1 MRFHILLGALLPALG
16 ATATAQS
23 AVPGPRVVVHAAERA
38 VSDDSLRAV
47 QARWSA
53 ALARDSSDR
62 AAALGLGTLA
72 QLTYDFPAASSLF
85 QRVLANASAPD
96 AWTVQA
102 RFGLY
107 RVALSQGDYRGADSL
122 LSAVSAEARGLGDR
136 GGEMDAL
143 MGFSLIRSATS
154 GLEAALAA
162 LDSLAPILPSGEGR
176 ERAYYLCRRGHV
188 VGAMAD
194 AEGSRLAERG
204 IEMAARL
211 GERRLTGYCFEA
223 RAMAHSFLGHT
234 DSVLPFLDRA
244 DSLFRATRDHA
255 ALARLASR
263 RSDELQFRG
272 RLGEAKSAL
281 QEVLTEAEISRNR
294 ERFAFAYSGLGS
306 LAVRLNDLPTAV
318 EYFGRTSA
326 LYDSLGQEAGARIAR
341 GNRAWVLSMGEDLE
355 TARAALRTMLD
366 DVHAAGL
373 LEDEVFARQLVAR
386 VAIRR
391 QEWGEATAQLDT
403 AERVA
408 RAHGRGDGRHALA
421 FDRGRLALGRGDL
434 AGAEREFN
442 RFLAGIE
449 PENHLHRYLT
459 RNRLAEVWARRGDV
473 ARAEQ
478 EIAAAGREI
487 ETWRAGLGDDDLR
500 RFAFA
505 ATALGEQDPQAPV
518 SRVLAVL
525 AAGGRTETAFAI
537 AEQRRAR
544 ALTDRLN
551 QTDALGEGGWQAGAK
566 AHRVHP
572 VTASEVAAAL
582 PDDSTALVE
591 YLAGTGG
598 APTTMFVV
606 TRSGIRAHLLP
617 AADSLAAPIRRLVAM
632 LEGGGD
638 PAALARTL
646 GETLLTPLA
655 ESVPARITRLVI
667 VPDGPIHRLA
677 FDVLRLSDGQPMV
690 NRWAVG
696 LTPSAGVALG
706 LWQER
711 GKPANDH
718 NRELLALGDP
728 EFPGEQVALATR
740 GVETYRSAFAAEG
753 GLARLTGSGEEVRQ
767 VARYAS
773 GEAEVRLRGDASE
786 QWLKRADLGRFRV
799 IHLATHALVDESSL
813 ARTVLALAP
822 GAGEDGFLSPADLGA
837 LRLDADLVVL
847 SACRTAGGV
856 AITGEG
862 MEGLTA
868 PLVSAGARSV
878 VATQWRIGDQ
888 STVRLVEDFYTGLAE
903 GMPVVDAL
911 RSAKLRAI
919 ARGAPASDW
928 AGFTVVGDPLARVAL
943 TAPAETPWRH
953 WLALAVSLAVVAIG
967 VALARRRRA
976 A

>member
-1 MRFHILLGALLPALG
+1 
-16 ATATAQS
+16 
-23 AVPGPRVVVHAAERA
+23 
-38 VSDDSLRAV
+38 VSDDSLEAV
-47 QARWSA
+47 GARWSA
-53 ALARDSSDR
+53 TLARDSSDR

-72 QLTYDFPAASSLF
+72 QLTYDFPAATSLF
-85 QRVLANASAPD
+85 HRLLADTPTPD

-102 RFGLY
+102 RLGLY
-107 RVALSQGDYRGADSL
+107 RVALGQGDYRRADSL
-122 LSAVSAEARGLGDR
+122 LSAASADARRLGDR
-136 GGEMDAL
+136 EGEMDAL
-143 MGFSLIRSATS
+143 IGFSLIRSATS

-162 LDSLAPILPSGEGR
+162 LDSLAPILPTGASR

-194 AEGSRLAERG
+194 AEGPRLAAQG
-204 IEMAARL
+204 LAMAARL
-211 GERRLTGYCFEA
+211 GERRLTGYCLEA

-255 ALARLASR
+255 ARARLASR

-294 ERFAFAYSGLGS
+294 ERFAFAYSGLGA

-318 EYFGRTSA
+318 EYFERTSA

-341 GNRAWVLSMGEDLE
+341 GNRAWILSMGEDLE
-355 TARAALRTMLD
+355 RARTALQTMLD
-366 DVHAAGL
+366 DVHASEL
-373 LEDEVFARQLVAR
+373 LEDEVFARQLLAR

-391 QEWGEATAQLDT
+391 EEWGEATAQLDT

-421 FDRGRLALGRGDL
+421 FDRGRLALGMGDL
-434 AGAEREFN
+434 TGAERELT
-442 RFLAGIE
+442 RFLGGIE

-473 ARAEQ
+473 ARAER

-487 ETWRAGLGDDDLR
+487 ETWRAGLDDDELR

-518 SRVLAVL
+518 SRVLAAL

-544 ALTDRLN
+544 ALSDRLN
-551 QTDALGEGGWQAGAK
+551 QTDALNEEGWRAGTK

-582 PDDSTALVE
+582 PDESTALVE

-598 APTTMFVV
+598 SPTTMFVV
-606 TRSGIRAHLLP
+606 TRSGARAHLLP
-617 AADSLAAPIRRLVAM
+617 TADSLAPPIRRLVAM

-655 ESVPARITRLVI
+655 ESLPAGITRLVI

-677 FDVLRLSDGQPMV
+677 FDVLRMPDGRPMV
-690 NRWAVG
+690 DRWAVG

-711 GKPANDH
+711 GQSPGGQNG
-718 NRELLALGDP
+718 ELLALGDP
-728 EFPGEQVALATR
+728 EFPGEPVAVATR
-740 GVETYRSAFAAEG
+740 GAETYRSAFAVEG

-767 VARYAS
+767 VARYAP

-786 QWLKRADLGRFRV
+786 QWLKRTDLRRFRV

-822 GAGEDGFLSPADLGA
+822 GEGEDGFLSPADLGA
-837 LRLDADLVVL
+837 LHLDADLVVL

-888 STVRLVEDFYTGLAE
+888 STVRLVEDFYAGLAG

-911 RSAKLRAI
+911 RSAKLRAKS
-919 ARGAPASDW
+919 RGAPPSDW
-928 AGFTVVGDPLARVAL
+928 AGFTVVGDPLARADL
-943 TAPAETPWRH
+943 TAPVETPGHR
-953 WLALAVSLAVVAIG
+953 WLAIAAAVVM
-967 VALARRRRA
+967 VAMALLLVRRRRA

>member
-16 ATATAQS
+16 TAAAAQS
-23 AVPGPRVVVHAAERA
+23 AAPGPRVVVHAAERA
-38 VSDDSLRAV
+38 VSDDSLQAV

-62 AAALGLGTLA
+62 AATLGLGTLA
-72 QLTYDFPAASSLF
+72 QLTYDFPTAASLF
-85 QRVLANASAPD
+85 RRVLGNSPTPD
-96 AWTVQA
+96 GWTVQA
-102 RFGLY
+102 RLGLY
-107 RVALSQGDYRGADSL
+107 RIALGQGDYRRSDSL
-122 LSAVSAEARGLGDR
+122 LSAVSADARTLGDR
-136 GGEMDAL
+136 QGEMDAL
-143 MGFSLIRSATS
+143 IGFSLIRSATS

-162 LDSLAPILPSGEGR
+162 LDSLSHLLPSGESR

-194 AEGSRLAERG
+194 AEGARLAAQG
-204 IEMAARL
+204 LEMAARL
-211 GERRLTGYCFEA
+211 GERRLAGYCFEA
-223 RAMAHSFLGHT
+223 RAMAHSFLGQM
-234 DSVLPFLDRA
+234 DSVLPLLDRA
-244 DSLFRATRDHA
+244 DSLFRATHDHA

-272 RLGEAKSAL
+272 RLGESKSAL
-281 QEVLTEAEISRNR
+281 QEVLAEAEISRNR
-294 ERFAFAYSGLGS
+294 ERFAFAYSGLGA

-318 EYFGRTSA
+318 EYFERTSA

-355 TARAALRTMLD
+355 TARTALRTMLD

-373 LEDEVFARQLVAR
+373 LEDEVFARQLLAR
-386 VAIRR
+386 VAMRR
-391 QEWGEATAQLDT
+391 QEWGTATAQLDT
-403 AERVA
+403 AEHAA

-421 FDRGRLALGRGDL
+421 FDRGRLALGMGDL
-434 AGAEREFN
+434 AGAEREFT

-473 ARAEQ
+473 ARADR
-478 EIAAAGREI
+478 EITAAGTEV
-487 ETWRAGLGDDDLR
+487 ETWRAGLGDDELR
-500 RFAFA
+500 RYAFA

-518 SRVLAVL
+518 SRVLAAL

-544 ALTDRLN
+544 ALSDRLN
-551 QTDALGEGGWQAGAK
+551 QTDALAEGGWQAGAK

-591 YLAGTGG
+591 YVAGTGG

-606 TRSGIRAHLLP
+606 TRSGTRAHLLP
-617 AADSLAAPIRRLVAM
+617 TADSLAAPIRRLVAM
-632 LEGGGD
+632 LEGGGN

-646 GETLLTPLA
+646 GATLLAPLA
-655 ESVPARITRLVI
+655 ESLPAGITRLVV

-677 FDVLRLSDGQPMV
+677 FDVLRLPDGRPMV
-690 NRWAVG
+690 ERWALG
-696 LTPSAGVALG
+696 LTPSAGLALG

-711 GKPANDH
+711 GQSPTRQGA
-718 NRELLALGDP
+718 ELLALGDP

-740 GVETYRSAFAAEG
+740 GAETYRSAFAAEG
-753 GLARLTGSGEEVRQ
+753 GLARLAGSGEEVRQ
-767 VARYAS
+767 VARYAP

-786 QWLKRADLGRFRV
+786 RWLKRAPLGRFRV

-813 ARTVLALAP
+813 DRTVLALAP
-822 GAGEDGFLSPADLGA
+822 GEGEDGFLSPADLGA
-837 LRLDADLVVL
+837 LHLDADLVVL

-888 STVRLVEDFYTGLAE
+888 STVRLVEDFYAGLAS

-911 RSAKLRAI
+911 RSAKLRSI
-919 ARGAPASDW
+919 ARGAPPGDW

-943 TAPAETPWRH
+943 TTPVEPAGRRWLTVAAAVAIVA
-953 WLALAVSLAVVAIG
+953 LALL
-967 VALARRRRA
+967 LARRRRA

>member
-1 MRFHILLGALLPALG
+1 
-16 ATATAQS
+16 
-23 AVPGPRVVVHAAERA
+23 
-38 VSDDSLRAV
+38 
-47 QARWSA
+47 
-53 ALARDSSDR
+53 
-62 AAALGLGTLA
+62 
-72 QLTYDFPAASSLF
+72 
-85 QRVLANASAPD
+85 
-96 AWTVQA
+96 
-102 RFGLY
+102 
-107 RVALSQGDYRGADSL
+107 
-122 LSAVSAEARGLGDR
+122 
-136 GGEMDAL
+136 
-143 MGFSLIRSATS
+143 
-154 GLEAALAA
+154 
-162 LDSLAPILPSGEGR
+162 
-176 ERAYYLCRRGHV
+176 
-188 VGAMAD
+188 
-194 AEGSRLAERG
+194 
-204 IEMAARL
+204 
-211 GERRLTGYCFEA
+211 
-223 RAMAHSFLGHT
+223 
-234 DSVLPFLDRA
+234 
-244 DSLFRATRDHA
+244 
-255 ALARLASR
+255 
-263 RSDELQFRG
+263 
-272 RLGEAKSAL
+272 
-281 QEVLTEAEISRNR
+281 
-294 ERFAFAYSGLGS
+294 
-306 LAVRLNDLPTAV
+306 
-318 EYFGRTSA
+318 
-326 LYDSLGQEAGARIAR
+326 
-341 GNRAWVLSMGEDLE
+341 
-355 TARAALRTMLD
+355 
-366 DVHAAGL
+366 
-373 LEDEVFARQLVAR
+373 
-386 VAIRR
+386 
-391 QEWGEATAQLDT
+391 
-403 AERVA
+403 
-408 RAHGRGDGRHALA
+408 
-421 FDRGRLALGRGDL
+421 
-434 AGAEREFN
+434 
-442 RFLAGIE
+442 
-449 PENHLHRYLT
+449 
-459 RNRLAEVWARRGDV
+459 
-473 ARAEQ
+473 
-478 EIAAAGREI
+478 
-487 ETWRAGLGDDDLR
+487 
-500 RFAFA
+500 
-505 ATALGEQDPQAPV
+505 
-518 SRVLAVL
+518 VL

-591 YLAGTGG
+591 FLAGTGG

-617 AADSLAAPIRRLVAM
+617 TADSLATPIRRLVAM

-677 FDVLRLSDGQPMV
+677 FDVLRLPDGQPMV
-690 NRWAVG
+690 DRWAVG

-711 GKPANDH
+711 GNSANGP
-718 NRELLALGDP
+718 NGELLALGDP
-728 EFPGEQVALATR
+728 EFPGERIALATR
-740 GVETYRSAFAAEG
+740 GAETYRSAFAAEG

-888 STVRLVEDFYTGLAE
+888 STVRLVEDFYAGLAE

-943 TAPAETPWRH
+943 TAPAETPRRQ

-967 VALARRRRA
+967 IALARRRRTA
-976 A
+976 